1 MFQIF
6 LCLDGGLGTASCGH
20 DCLAVMRIGYV
31 ASGKDSR
38 NIGQGAVTF
47 GQDVSRLIRLDPRTE
62 CVAVGTVTDG
72 KKESVDRKVVCA
84 LVGLTLAEDQMGTL
98 HTILSIESQGI
109 RLEENLDLG
118 IPKDTL
124 LHDLACTKAS

>member
-1 MFQIF
+1 
-6 LCLDGGLGTASCGH
+6 
-20 DCLAVMRIGYV
+20 MRIGYV

-72 KKESVDRKVVCA
+72 KKESVDREIIFFFITFSFTIYNMS
-84 LVGLTLAEDQMGTL
+84 TLN
-98 HTILSIESQGI
+98 TIFAI
-109 RLEENLDLG
+109 
-118 IPKDTL
+118 
-124 LHDLACTKAS
+124 